1 MKPRLQFL
9 LAAAVLFAVSLFL
22 PAITYDVSGTSDSM
36 SGLSLLLMGWFAV
49 FAGVFGWLANP
60 LFAFGCVAVLLRR
73 KITSIVLLA
82 LSLLLAISSVQL
94 FSTGVMKDE
103 SGALYPLQFFSA
115 GFYVWLAAIVVAL
128 IAAFIKDKPITT

>member
-1 MKPRLQFL
+1 MKPRLRFL
-9 LAAAVLFAVSLFL
+9 LAAAALFTVSLFL
-22 PAITYDVSGTSDSM
+22 PAVTYDVSGTSDSM
-36 SGLSLLLMGWFAV
+36 SGLSLLLMGWFDV
-49 FAGVFGWLANP
+49 FAGVVGWLANP

-82 LSLLLAISSVQL
+82 ASLLFAISSVQL

-103 SGALYPLQFFSA
+103 SGALYPLQYFSA

-128 IAAFIKDKPITT
+128 AGAFINDEPVTT